1 MPNVSVLLRCY
12 ISRIQFC
19 LLPIHIWS
27 LLISRVQA
35 EPLFIIVGSPS
46 ISFVDLGT
54 AVMDQA
60 ENNSKKDEFV
70 IVESPISFADDE
82 THIVD
87 QDGRAV
93 YCEVCEMWLN
103 GPEKY
108 KDHRHTKKHKKKL
121 KAHICKA

>member
-1 MPNVSVLLRCY
+1 MPNSSVLLHCY
-12 ISRIQFC
+12 ISRIQFY
-19 LLPIHIWS
+19 LLPFHIWT

-60 ENNSKKDEFV
+60 EKNSKKDEYV

-82 THIVD
+82 THIVH
-87 QDGRAV
+87 QDGRWMF
-93 YCEVCEMWLN
+93 CEICEIWQN
-103 GPEKY
+103 GPEQLE
-108 KDHRHTKKHKKKL
+108 DHRQSKKHKKKL
-121 KAHICKA
+121 KEHIRKA